1 MLHAKGLHAE
11 LAPESERRSEQRKQ
25 MNRESKLPKE
35 ERTYNFQNR
44 LIEAQQAKLAE
55 LEQQTQIQKQLL
67 DETVMQQSIVLGEL
81 MMQEDQKEQNDQ
93 EITIQQKTITE
104 LRTERRKL
112 ERVLDSLKDGI
123 IEPLSRFC
131 QQVFLGLK
139 AQQSGQ
145 KKDGGILFRYDNER
159 NAHAPATHA
168 NKSQNIVE
176 IRRFGTKQNG

>member
-1 MLHAKGLHAE
+1 
-11 LAPESERRSEQRKQ
+11 

-67 DETVMQQSIVLGEL
+67 DETVMQQSIVHGEL
-81 MMQEDQKEQNDQ
+81 IMQEDQKEQNDQ
-93 EITIQQKTITE
+93 ELTIQHQTITE

-123 IEPLSRFC
+123 IESLSRFC
-131 QQVFLGLK
+131 QKVFLGLK

-145 KKDGGILFRYDNER
+145 QKMVESFLDTTMKEMLMLPPHMQTRAKILLKSVDLE
-159 NAHAPATHA
+159 P
-168 NKSQNIVE
+168 NKMPDRETQQLD
-176 IRRFGTKQNG
+176 K